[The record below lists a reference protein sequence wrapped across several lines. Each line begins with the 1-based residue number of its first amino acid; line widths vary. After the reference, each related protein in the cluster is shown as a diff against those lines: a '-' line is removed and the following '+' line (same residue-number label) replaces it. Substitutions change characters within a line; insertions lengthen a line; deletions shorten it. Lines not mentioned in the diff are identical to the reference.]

1 MKSCQNNNNKKKPS
15 APSLKK
21 KKWLVKEIFGT
32 NFAVQF

>member
-1 MKSCQNNNNKKKPS
+1 MPKQQQQKKPS

-21 KKWLVKEIFGT
+21 KKWLVKGIFGT